1 MTMSDGINIS
11 EAEDVIFKIYDVNEN
26 PTDIVLSETSFF
38 EDNDIGHEL
47 SIISVIDPDLNDSY
61 SLVIVN
67 DFGDFE
73 KFEIIDNKLK
83 LTQSISF
90 DEHETL
96 SIKIIAEDSGGLT
109 FSKEFIINVLEST
122 LNTSNIGLNSIKTYP
137 NPINDYIIVDN
148 FIPLQLTV
156 YEINGKILNEYFLDE
171 GKNKINTSSLSN
183 GLYLFSFKSESETR
197 IHLVIKE

>member
-1 MTMSDGINIS
+1 MNSS
-11 EAEDVIFKIYDVNEN
+11 
-26 PTDIVLSETSFF
+26 
-38 EDNDIGHEL
+38 
-47 SIISVIDPDLNDSY
+47 ISVIDPDLNDSH
-61 SLVIVN
+61 SLVIDT

-83 LTQSISF
+83 LTQSVSF
-90 DEHETL
+90 DEYETL
-96 SIKIIAEDSGGLT
+96 SVRIIAEDSEGLT

-122 LNTSNIGLNSIKTYP
+122 LNISNIGLNSIKTYP